1 MKVPFESHRLIGLFA
16 AACGLALAGLP
27 AMAAQDYDS
36 PYSMGEVI
44 VHPGSARDPFTGAEI
59 DAVRTTRVV
68 YTRDL
73 DLNARWGQHALKR
86 RLQRAANDACD
97 YLDARYVT
105 IDSGS
110 ADCAR
115 DAVRDGMRQAEA
127 MVGHPLYVWR
137 D

>member
-1 MKVPFESHRLIGLFA
+1 MRVPLKSPRLISLFA

-27 AMAAQDYDS
+27 AMAQDYDS

-44 VHPGSARDPFTGAEI
+44 VHPGHARDPFTGAEI
-59 DAVRTTRVV
+59 ATVRTTRVV

-73 DLNARWGQHALKR
+73 DLNARWGRHALMR
-86 RLQRAANDACD
+86 RIQRAANDACD
-97 YLDARYVT
+97 YLDAHYVT

-127 MVGHPLYVWR
+127 MVGHPLYAWR